1 MYIHAKSWFIYYK
14 TEKGNLKKVFPL
26 CPGKLWDIN
35 LKVVQNLVLEENL
48 FQRLDMDRNGLSW
61 RVSSS
66 REKHNFL
73 KNWNLKWNLYCYPR
87 VVKQTGFGVFINL
100 SGILKALFEKF
111 YNSQMKMILP

>member
-61 RVSSS
+61 RLVIV
-66 REKHNFL
+66 EKNIIF
-73 KNWNLKWNLYCYPR
+73 WRIEIWSETYIVTP
-87 VVKQTGFGVFINL
+87 
-100 SGILKALFEKF
+100 E
-111 YNSQMKMILP
+111 